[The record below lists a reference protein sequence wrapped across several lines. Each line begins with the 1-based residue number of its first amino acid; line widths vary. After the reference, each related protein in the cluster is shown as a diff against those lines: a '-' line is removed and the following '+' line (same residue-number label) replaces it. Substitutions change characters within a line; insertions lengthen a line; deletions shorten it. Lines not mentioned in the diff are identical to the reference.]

1 MVEVVHEVRKKLI
14 EKIDGNVTYNLSNV
28 PVYNFT
34 PKNQATP
41 FIRIYTIDTNEINF
55 NISTYILEVNIRID
69 VVTSFDGDAGGE
81 LQANQIMSQVLTQT
95 RTRTSGYIDLSSNSA
110 NVISVIN
117 NGVRYIEQYEKDKSY
132 VIANLDL
139 QFKIELL

>member
-1 MVEVVHEVRKKLI
+1 MVEIVHEVRKKLI
-14 EKIDGNVTYNLSNV
+14 EKIDGNVTYNSSDV

-69 VVTSFDGDAGGE
+69 VVTSFDGDGGGE

-117 NGVRYIEQYEKDKSY
+117 NGVRYVEQYEKDKSY